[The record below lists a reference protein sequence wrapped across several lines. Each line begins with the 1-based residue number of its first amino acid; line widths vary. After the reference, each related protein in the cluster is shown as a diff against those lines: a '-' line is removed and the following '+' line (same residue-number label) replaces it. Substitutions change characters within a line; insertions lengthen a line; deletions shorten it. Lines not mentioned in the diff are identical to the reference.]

1 MKVIY
6 DGRLKNG
13 KPFTVMKLTEKQLN
27 DILTLQQ
34 YVYERLAQKEILE
47 KLTVDE
53 FRYILEGNGLIIGVI
68 VDDTLIGIRALL
80 VPPIDENHLGIAVGL
95 QEEELE
101 KVIYQEISFIHPS
114 YRGNRLQ
121 QLLAKLIMEELNK
134 TEHPYRYVCCTVAP
148 FNIPSLKDKFNQKM
162 QVKALKTIYDGK
174 LRYIFMKDLKTT
186 DEQQWQET
194 KEVAMDDISLQQQLL
209 QAGWFGY
216 QLIDRNEQYFI
227 RFGKKKKS

>member
-148 FNIPSLKDKFNQKM
+148 FNIPSLKDKFNQMM
-162 QVKALKTIYDGK
+162 QVKALKTIYGGK
-174 LRYIFMKDLKTT
+174 LRYIFMKDLKAT

-209 QAGWFGY
+209 QAGWVGY
-216 QLIDRNEQYFI
+216 QLIDRNGKYFI